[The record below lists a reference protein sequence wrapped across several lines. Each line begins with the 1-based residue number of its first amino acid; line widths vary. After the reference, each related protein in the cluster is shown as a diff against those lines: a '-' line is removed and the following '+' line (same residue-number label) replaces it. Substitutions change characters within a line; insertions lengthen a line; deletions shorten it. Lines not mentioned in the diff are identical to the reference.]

1 MPFIPIRSDIFP
13 QIRSTE
19 SPQTPLQWHYG
30 PLFTTR
36 LTSDLLRVSKYNI
49 QWYSI
54 NQKVS
59 AMRNWNVMPC
69 YAVIDS
75 LCEVKDF
82 DTNMLLFPTTKVD
95 IPLDFRHLK
104 LPAAYKNV
112 LNTSSCNSATS
123 NRQLS
128 FNDTRYEISLCD
140 LVDGALEFVLD
151 LDSERVF
158 WRKNT
163 MNAGWLIFLTLTSLF
178 FFTKVCEHSVDLI
191 SGRRAEFSHTTS
203 TFPFFT
209 VAWFAFET
217 WRGRSFLLSV
227 EEFNLQLLLIAYVV
241 FKTSRPLIARLR
253 LMLTTRNSSSTH
265 HDENKPLL
273 EIYPTTGSFLDD
285 NVAVGA
291 LIATQLILTA
301 NMHFT
306 YDTPFLSIL
315 VFFFG
320 SRSFLKFI
328 NHVQLHMR
336 KKLAIASM
344 RTMLFLFDTAVFV
357 ALLDTAV
364 RIAAVNSQSYIM
376 LTSSLILLS
385 ILTGSL
391 MAFITYK

>member
-13 QIRSTE
+13 QLRSTQ
-19 SPQTPLQWHYG
+19 SPQTPLQWHHG

-54 NQKVS
+54 NQQVS
-59 AMRNWNVMPC
+59 SMRNWNVMPC
-69 YAVIDS
+69 HPVLDS
-75 LCEVKDF
+75 LCEVKDR
-82 DTNMLLFPTTKVD
+82 DTNMLLFPTTQVD

-112 LNTSSCNSATS
+112 ANISSCDSATS

-158 WRKNT
+158 WRQNT
-163 MNAGWLIFLTLTSLF
+163 MHSGWLIFLTLASLF
-178 FFTKVCEHSVDLI
+178 FFTKVCEHSVDLV

-203 TFPFFT
+203 SFPLFT
-209 VAWFAFET
+209 VAWFGLET
-217 WRGRSFLLSV
+217 WRDRSFLLSV
-227 EEFNLQLLLIAYVV
+227 EEFNLQLLLIAYVF
-241 FKTSRPLIARLR
+241 FKTLRPLIARIR
-253 LMLTTRNSSSTH
+253 LMLTMRNSSSTH
-265 HDENKPLL
+265 DDEIKPLL
-273 EIYPTTGSFLDD
+273 EIHPTTESLLDD

-291 LIATQLILTA
+291 LIATQLVLTA

-320 SRSFLKFI
+320 ARSFLKFV
-328 NHVQLHMR
+328 NHVQCHML
-336 KKLAIASM
+336 KKIAIASM
-344 RTMLFLFDTAVFV
+344 RTLLLLFDTVVFV

-364 RIAAVNSQSYIM
+364 RISAVNSQSYIM
-376 LTSSLILLS
+376 HTSSLILLS

-391 MAFITYK
+391 MAFITCK